1 MFPDIMNLFFNREEQ
16 RIRAGWRVLIQFI
29 LMFFLVGFLSFAF
42 SSFWES
48 SLSIV
53 PTIAQC
59 IGVTASI
66 WIAARLLDKRPLS
79 EYGLSFNSL
88 WWKEFWVGTLIAAVA
103 ISIIFATE
111 WLLDWVTIAGYG
123 WGMSAGPPFIWAIL
137 SSLGAMLLVGFYEEW
152 FSRGYQLLNLA
163 EGLRYPWLGIRGAV
177 AIATLASSLF
187 FGLLHFYN
195 PNASALSTFN
205 IMLAGIVLALPYIL
219 TGSLGLSTGLHFSWN
234 FVQASVFG
242 FPVSG
247 THLDTSI
254 IQIAQKGPDLWTG
267 GVFGPEAGL
276 LGLLGMAIMVGGTYV
291 YITVSG
297 HNCAIAKLFGKEHE
311 SSVKS
316 DEQAL

>member
-1 MFPDIMNLFFNREEQ
+1 MNLFFNREEQ
-16 RIRAGWRVLIQFI
+16 RLRAGWRVLIQFM
-29 LMFFLVGFLSFAF
+29 LMFFLVGFLSLAF
-42 SSFWES
+42 NRFLDS
-48 SLSIV
+48 SLSII

-59 IGVTASI
+59 IGVTTSI
-66 WIAARLLDKRPLS
+66 WLAARLLDKRPLS
-79 EYGLSFNSL
+79 EYGLWFNSL

-103 ISIIFATE
+103 ISAIFVTE
-111 WLLDWVTIAGYG
+111 WSLDWLTITGYG
-123 WGMSAGPPFIWAIL
+123 WDMSAGPPFTRALL
-137 SSLGAMLLVGFYEEW
+137 SSLGAMLMVGFYEEW

-163 EGLRYPWLGIRGAV
+163 EGLRYPWLGVRGAV
-177 AIATLASSLF
+177 AVAALASSLL

-195 PNASALSTFN
+195 PNASAISTFN

-219 TGSLGLSTGLHFSWN
+219 TGSLGLSVGLHFSWN

-247 THLDTSI
+247 TQLDTSV
-254 IQIAQKGPDLWTG
+254 IQIAQKGPDFWTG

-276 LGLLGMAIMVGGTYV
+276 LGIFGMAIMVGGTYV

-297 HNCAIAKLFGKEHE
+297 YNCAIAKLFRKEHH

-316 DEQAL
+316 DEQAQ